1 MIPLPLVLSGHTRRS
16 IFLLSFLC
24 FSLVLPMRSAAQHGV
39 AGGVKFFKGGWEDVM
54 AESRKSGKY
63 VFVDAF
69 TDWCGWCVEMD
80 KKTFSDATV
89 AAYLDKHFVPV
100 QFDMEEGD
108 GLRLAMKY
116 RVTGFPSFLIFAP
129 DGRLVYK
136 LFGYRPPEDF
146 LADLAP
152 ALDPAM
158 QLKLPGLTTEIDLP
172 FPAFYR
178 AACAKG
184 EERNW
189 PKDSTVAAFLEGQQ
203 DWFDEVSWS
212 VLYRFGGGEKGQNF
226 LLTNR
231 IKLGELYGK
240 SEVDEKIFGM
250 LWRRMSSAAERKS
263 RVGLDSVLAQSD
275 TLFSD
280 RTASQRWWLE
290 LNYCKTAEDWSGL
303 AKCMD
308 AYLDTA
314 TALPH
319 STIND
324 VSWNLYE
331 KCDEAP
337 VLDHAIEWMK
347 RTTEE
352 KPIWMYLDT
361 YAALLYKTAR
371 YPDAE
376 REALRAIDTGKKE
389 HEDTKSTEELLA
401 RIRGKMK

>member
-1 MIPLPLVLSGHTRRS
+1 MTFPLILSGRARRS
-16 IFLLSFLC
+16 LFLLSFLC
-24 FSLVLPMRSAAQHGV
+24 LALLPPMRSAAQHGDG
-39 AGGVKFFKGGWEDVM
+39 GGVKFFKGGWDDVL
-54 AESRKSGKY
+54 AEARKTGKH

-69 TDWCGWCVEMD
+69 TDWCGWCEEMD

-89 AAYLDKHFVPV
+89 AAYLDKNFVPV

-136 LFGYRPPEDF
+136 LFGYQPPEDF

-152 ALDPAM
+152 ALDPAK
-158 QLKLPGLTTEIDLP
+158 QLALPGLSTEVDLP
-172 FPAFYR
+172 FPEFYR
-178 AACAKG
+178 MACAKG
-184 EERNW
+184 KARKW
-189 PKDSTVAAFLEGQQ
+189 PNDSTVAAYLEGRK

-212 VLYRFGGGEKGQNF
+212 VIYRFGGGEKGQEF
-226 LLTNR
+226 LLANR
-231 IKLGELYGK
+231 ILLSELYGK
-240 SEVDEKIFGM
+240 SEVDEKLFGL

-263 RVGLDSVLAQSD
+263 RIGLDSVLTQSD

-303 AKCMD
+303 ARCMD

-314 TALPH
+314 TVLPH

-331 KCDEAP
+331 NCDDAA
-337 VLDHAIEWMK
+337 VLERAISWME
-347 RTTEE
+347 RATAE

-361 YAALLYKTAR
+361 YAALLYKSAR

-376 REALRAIDTGKKE
+376 REALRAIETGKQEK
-389 HEDTKSTEELLA
+389 EDTKSTEGLLDK
-401 RIRGKMK
+401 IRSKMK